1 VSDEIISKKA
11 RVNTCYLTGTIVP
24 VKKGL
29 TKHKTLQVGSSR
41 CIGITL
47 SLDLLT
53 FFLAL
58 LSFSAENMKLY
69 SKLVF
74 VTFALTAVSSVAGY
88 SSSGGSSNGSSSGGS
103 SSESGSS
110 KGSKS
115 GGSSSGG
122 SSSGKGSSKG
132 SKSGGSSSGGSSS
145 GGSSGSHPSRRMTL
159 RA

>member
-1 VSDEIISKKA
+1 MKSFRKEGA
-11 RVNTCYLTGTIVP
+11 CQYLLLNWYNSSCEKRT
-24 VKKGL
+24 
-29 TKHKTLQVGSSR
+29 HKTQNS
-41 CIGITL
+41 
-47 SLDLLT
+47 
-53 FFLAL
+53 
-58 LSFSAENMKLY
+58 SAENMKLY

-122 SSSGKGSSKG
+122 SSSAVQ
-132 SKSGGSSSGGSSS
+132 
-145 GGSSGSHPSRRMTL
+145 L
-159 RA
+159 CYRATCTSTK